1 MVRSITKGNRF
12 RISFLS
18 WWLVWS
24 VVHLLVLNSYGAGVL
39 ESFTDSL
46 VSNALLA
53 ACCLLIANNMKYY
66 LPQKERYWYIVIMGL
81 VLSGIWLFV
90 VKHTLKLIF
99 HGDFLY
105 LQLLSNSSALRFMIS
120 FLMIGCMA
128 VMGLLWYTL
137 QEQQEANRRKEEA
150 EQLTKDAELLKLR
163 QQLQPHFLFN
173 SLNSI
178 SALAGSQPEKARHM
192 VQQLAEFLRGT
203 LRRDELQWV
212 TLEEEMRHLEL
223 YLDIEKVRFGQRLQ
237 TSVQIDADARL
248 MQVPSLLLQPVVE
261 NAIKFGLYDT
271 TGEVLIRI
279 EATAGENQL
288 TLAVT
293 NPYDAETAVTTQ
305 GTGFGL
311 ASIRR
316 RLFLLFARHDLLHTT
331 AEGNVFTTRL
341 IIPQYYAATADPK
354 GAARR
359 ADKNEEINTTSNQ

>member
-24 VVHLLVLNSYGAGVL
+24 VVHLMVLNSYGASIVQSL
-39 ESFTDSL
+39 TDSV

-53 ACCLLIANNMKYY
+53 ACCLVIANNMKYY

-90 VKHTLKLIF
+90 AKHTLKLIF
-99 HGDFLY
+99 HGEELY

-203 LRRDELQWV
+203 LRRDEQQWV

-237 TSVQIDADARL
+237 TSVEMDEAARQ

-271 TGEVLIRI
+271 TGEVMIRI
-279 EATAGENQL
+279 EAKAGENKL
-288 TLAVT
+288 TLSVT
-293 NPYDAETAVTTQ
+293 NPYDAETAVSTQ

-316 RLFLLFARHDLLHTT
+316 RFFLLFARHDLLDTN

-341 IIPQYYAATADPK
+341 IIPQYYVAKPEAKGNGWQDHNATTK
-354 GAARR
+354 
-359 ADKNEEINTTSNQ
+359 TTTNQ